1 MPISSHRYIGEHL
14 ITTYLAPVLSRYR
27 VHLISEGDIHHTNHN
42 CLMLKRP
49 PSHTPTPT
57 RSTFEEA
64 GQNLLPIA
72 SSVLAS
78 FLCNP
83 LVTSPLLSPSPCVFG
98 EHKVDFH
105 QNHQYPTKR
114 QRLLN
119 QEAIMDNLA
128 EAGPSKQPFLL
139 RTDSSGI
146 EKSLSTNSSMNKPRK
161 RPARLALNPGT
172 PSKRNGEVSP
182 GSRSVPASP
191 MVGEHKA
198 EEVNRQ
204 GPVNDLR
211 DTLCG
216 APRRRPSVLFANRA
230 PALPLL
236 NIPSRSH
243 STSKKS
249 AVPNS
254 GPPAIWQDP
263 SEHILS
269 GKGSSLQHARSVY
282 ASGPIEVLPGLF
294 LGDEFNARD
303 EQALARLGITTILNV
318 AKETT
323 LPCQNDEGSHDL
335 GFLRQSVNL
344 SRGLERRL
352 TLNDEAATPTSSRP
366 PVMNA
371 DEKAGKSSDSPPMTG
386 THEKFFTPVT
396 SLPPALMS
404 PAPPVATKI
413 PSNTS
418 SSRPSSL
425 YLRNTSSTP
434 NLNVSF
440 QNPRQENVLPGSYRS
455 GNDSSSDE
463 DEEEEMGDDET
474 EEGGESAATSSLT
487 SHLSSAPSEVM
498 DSLLPHDDRKQLS
511 PSDFSVTTPSS
522 STFSRKSPA
531 MANTSISSSSSTSAS
546 SSAGSYT
553 IALPNDA
560 IALSVPP
567 SPTSNRTWPIRYIK
581 LPWTHDETDLAG
593 LSSTGGFVTG
603 CAIIADALGIDL
615 RTGRMTP
622 RLINAKGSVAHDRR
636 SGVLIHCQCGVSRS
650 ATLVIAFVMQAAAYE
665 YDFEKT
671 RNLTGMHDCYEMVKG
686 LSSSISPNISL
697 IYQLVEWER
706 LLSSQVAMQID
717 QHTAVKPE
725 GDNVDMVTATEVA
738 HQESTAGRGL
748 NGGATGSSTER
759 RWGKEVMGEE
769 DWMKMRAEE
778 ERKEREEEAEKE
790 KKMEEVKAREAEWR
804 AAQGL
809 KASVPNAK
817 SKPKA
822 LQLAVAPN
830 LANNGVGG
838 RRKKP
843 SPSLTLV
850 SSSKTNADRALGLSG
865 AKTAVTLLAP
875 TNEENEDVVMSG
887 SDEVQADTA
896 SNSEKDQKQSR
907 NSTIFP
913 WLKGQQKAT
922 TGGMLDEKNSTNS
935 DSSSRPGS
943 RPNSG
948 YGASAFGVMGQSAAE
963 RRIKHKRTFSAEVPD
978 WNSRQSVLSRSK
990 TLDGANKLS
999 TLSSLAV
1006 SATEETPPCTAD
1018 L

>member
-1 MPISSHRYIGEHL
+1 
-14 ITTYLAPVLSRYR
+14 
-27 VHLISEGDIHHTNHN
+27 
-42 CLMLKRP
+42 MLKRP
-49 PSHTPTPT
+49 LSHTPTPT

-64 GQNLLPIA
+64 NQSLLPIA
-72 SSVLAS
+72 STVLAS
-78 FLCNP
+78 LLCNS
-83 LVTSPLLSPSPCVFG
+83 LVTSPLLPPSPCVFG
-98 EHKVDFH
+98 EHKVDQKDPLH
-105 QNHQYPTKR
+105 QNPIKR
-114 QRLLN
+114 QKFSELEEKSSN
-119 QEAIMDNLA
+119 MDKFA

-139 RTDSSGI
+139 RADAPSLQ
-146 EKSLSTNSSMNKPRK
+146 KSLSTNTSTNKPRK
-161 RPARLALNPGT
+161 RPAKLALNPNT
-172 PSKRNGEVSP
+172 PSKRSGDSSP

-191 MVGEHKA
+191 MVGENKNNEA
-198 EEVNRQ
+198 ANRQ
-204 GPVNDLR
+204 GPASDLR

-216 APRRRPSVLFANRA
+216 APRRRPSVLFNNRT
-230 PALPLL
+230 PALPML
-236 NIPSRSH
+236 NIPPRSH
-243 STSKKS
+243 SISKES
-249 AVPNS
+249 AVPSS

-303 EQALARLGITTILNV
+303 EQALASLGITTILNV

-323 LPCQNDEGSHDL
+323 LPCQNDDSSHDL

-366 PVMNA
+366 PLMSLTQRT
-371 DEKAGKSSDSPPMTG
+371 ETKISDSPPMSSIR
-386 THEKFFTPVT
+386 EKFFTPVT
-396 SLPPALMS
+396 SFPPVLMS
-404 PAPPVATKI
+404 PAPPPKSQQP
-413 PSNTS
+413 PSSTT

-425 YLRNTSSTP
+425 YLRNTASTP
-434 NLNVSF
+434 NLNICF
-440 QNPRQENVLPGSYRS
+440 QNSSNAKVLPGSYRS
-455 GNDSSSDE
+455 GTDSSSDE
-463 DEEEEMGDDET
+463 EEEETGDDET
-474 EEGGESAATSSLT
+474 EEGGESAATSSLN
-487 SHLSSAPSEVM
+487 SHLSTAPSEAM
-498 DSLLPHDDRKQLS
+498 DSLSPHDERKQFS

-560 IALSVPP
+560 VALSVPP
-567 SPTSNRTWPIRYIK
+567 SPSSNRTWPIRYIK

-615 RTGRMTP
+615 RTGRLAP
-622 RLINAKGSVAHDRR
+622 RAINSKR
-636 SGVLIHCQCGVSRS
+636 SGVLVHCQCGVSRS

-671 RNLTGMHDCYEMVKG
+671 RDLTGMHDCYEMVKG

-717 QHTAVKPE
+717 QHTAVRPE
-725 GDNVDMVTATEVA
+725 VEGVELEKEVGTA
-738 HQESTAGRGL
+738 QQDITAGRNL
-748 NGGATGSSTER
+748 TGAGPMTER
-759 RWGKEVMGEE
+759 KWGKEVMGEE
-769 DWMKMRAEE
+769 DWMRMRAEE
-778 ERKEREEEAEKE
+778 ERKEQEEEAEKE
-790 KKMEEVKAREAEWR
+790 KRMEEIKAREAEWR

-809 KASVPNAK
+809 KASSGK
-817 SKPKA
+817 MRPKA
-822 LQLAVAPN
+822 LQLAVTPQIA
-830 LANNGVGG
+830 AASNNGVGG

-843 SPSLTLV
+843 SPSLTLI

-875 TNEENEDVVMSG
+875 TSEEKEDSPKDIQMAGPDDVKEESVSQN
-887 SDEVQADTA
+887 VQ
-896 SNSEKDQKQSR
+896 QSR

-913 WLKGQQKAT
+913 WLKGQQEAKS
-922 TGGMLDEKNSTNS
+922 EKNPNFE
-935 DSSSRPGS
+935 SSSRVNS
-943 RPNSG
+943 RSGSG

-978 WNSRQSVLSRSK
+978 WNSRHSVLSRSK
-990 TLDGANKLS
+990 THDAANRLS
-999 TLSSLAV
+999 TLSTLAV
-1006 SATEETPPCTAD
+1006 SAEDTPPSTAA

>member
-1 MPISSHRYIGEHL
+1 
-14 ITTYLAPVLSRYR
+14 
-27 VHLISEGDIHHTNHN
+27 
-42 CLMLKRP
+42 MLKRP
-49 PSHTPTPT
+49 LSHTPTPT

-64 GQNLLPIA
+64 SQTLLPIA
-72 SSVLAS
+72 STVLTS
-78 FLCNP
+78 LLCNS

-98 EHKVDFH
+98 EHKVDQKDLFH
-105 QNHQYPTKR
+105 QHPIKR
-114 QRLLN
+114 QKISEENLFK
-119 QEAIMDNLA
+119 MDNFA

-139 RTDSSGI
+139 RADAPGLQ
-146 EKSLSTNSSMNKPRK
+146 KSLSTNNSINKPRK
-161 RPARLALNPGT
+161 RPAKLALNPNT
-172 PSKRNGEVSP
+172 PSKRSGEASP

-191 MVGEHKA
+191 MVGENKKDEA
-198 EEVNRQ
+198 NRQ
-204 GPVNDLR
+204 GPTSDLR

-216 APRRRPSVLFANRA
+216 APRRRPSVLFSNRT
-230 PALPLL
+230 PALPMLD
-236 NIPSRSH
+236 IPARSH
-243 STSKKS
+243 SVSKES
-249 AVPNS
+249 SVPNS

-323 LPCQNDEGSHDL
+323 LPCQNDESSHDL

-344 SRGLERRL
+344 SRGLEKRL

-366 PVMNA
+366 PVMNLMQKISA
-371 DEKAGKSSDSPPMTG
+371 EAKASDSPPMSAIR
-386 THEKFFTPVT
+386 EKFYTPVT
-396 SLPPALMS
+396 SFPPVLMS
-404 PAPPVATKI
+404 PAPQKSQQPPAST
-413 PSNTS
+413 T

-425 YLRNTSSTP
+425 YLRNTASTP
-434 NLNVSF
+434 NLNICF
-440 QNPRQENVLPGSYRS
+440 QNTRNAKVLPGAYRS
-455 GNDSSSDE
+455 GTDSSSDE
-463 DEEEEMGDDET
+463 EEEETGDEET
-474 EEGGESAATSSLT
+474 EEGGESVATSSLN
-487 SHLSSAPSEVM
+487 SHLSTAPSEGM
-498 DSLLPHDDRKQLS
+498 DSLSPHDERKQFS

-560 IALSVPP
+560 VALSVPP
-567 SPTSNRTWPIRYIK
+567 SPKSNRTWPIRYIK

-615 RTGRMTP
+615 RTGRLTP
-622 RLINAKGSVAHDRR
+622 RLISAKGSSVHDRTG
-636 SGVLIHCQCGVSRS
+636 GVLVHCQCGVSRS

-671 RNLTGMHDCYEMVKG
+671 RDLTGMHDCYEMVKG

-717 QHTAVKPE
+717 QHTAVRL
-725 GDNVDMVTATEVA
+725 EVERA
-738 HQESTAGRGL
+738 ELDRETGSAQQDHTAGRSLSGT
-748 NGGATGSSTER
+748 APTTER
-759 RWGKEVMGEE
+759 KWGKEVMGEE
-769 DWMKMRAEE
+769 DWMRMRAEE
-778 ERKEREEEAEKE
+778 ERKEQEEEAEKE
-790 KKMEEVKAREAEWR
+790 KRLEEIKAREAEWR

-809 KASVPNAK
+809 KATSGGK
-817 SKPKA
+817 LKPKA
-822 LQLAVAPN
+822 LQLAVTPQISAVS
-830 LANNGVGG
+830 NNGVGG

-875 TNEENEDVVMSG
+875 TSEQKEDSREDVQMAGPDDVNESQN
-887 SDEVQADTA
+887 VQ
-896 SNSEKDQKQSR
+896 QSR

-913 WLKGQQKAT
+913 WLKGQQQAA
-922 TGGMLDEKNSTNS
+922 GERNSQS
-935 DSSSRPGS
+935 ESSSRVNS
-943 RPNSG
+943 RPGSG
-948 YGASAFGVMGQSAAE
+948 YGASSFGVMGQSAAE

-978 WNSRQSVLSRSK
+978 WNSRHSVLSRSK
-990 TLDGANKLS
+990 THDAANRLS
-999 TLSSLAV
+999 TLSTLAA
-1006 SATEETPPCTAD
+1006 SAEDTPPSTAA